1 MSGWETDRLKSRV
14 RVQALIRHFDR
25 QNIPAVVRRSGDDDA
40 GALLIVIDRREG
52 DLSILSEVRN
62 LDGALEWSERRLA
75 ENENL
80 PEILE
85 KQVDFDPDIWI
96 IDIDDPDSRVTID
109 GIVV

>member
-1 MSGWETDRLKSRV
+1 M

-25 QNIPAVVRRSGDDDA
+25 QNISVVVRRSGDDDA
-40 GALLIVIDRREG
+40 GALLIVIDRREKSP
-52 DLSILSEVRN
+52 SILSEVRN

-75 ENENL
+75 EDEDL

-85 KQVDFDPDIWI
+85 KQADFDPDIWI

-109 GIVV
+109 GIVI

>member
-1 MSGWETDRLKSRV
+1 M

-25 QNIPAVVRRSGDDDA
+25 QNISAVVRRSGDDDA
-40 GALLIVIDRREG
+40 GALLIVIDRREKSP
-52 DLSILSEVRN
+52 SILSEVRN

-75 ENENL
+75 EDEHL

-85 KQVDFDPDIWI
+85 KQADFDPDVWI

-109 GIVV
+109 GIVI

>member
-25 QNIPAVVRRSGDDDA
+25 RNISAVVRRSGDDDA
-40 GALLIVIDRREG
+40 GALLIVIDRRDG
-52 DLSILSEVRN
+52 SPSILSEVRN
-62 LDGALEWSERRLA
+62 PDGALEWSERRLA
-75 ENENL
+75 GNEDL

-85 KQVDFDPDIWI
+85 KQADFDPDVWI

-109 GIVV
+109 GIVI

>member
-1 MSGWETDRLKSRV
+1 MSGWETDRLKSRI

-25 QNIPAVVRRSGDDDA
+25 QNISAVVRRSGDGDA

-52 DLSILSEVRN
+52 RPSILSEVRN
-62 LDGALEWSERRLA
+62 LDGALEWSERQLA
-75 ENENL
+75 ENEDL

-85 KQVDFDPDIWI
+85 KQADFDPDIWI

-109 GIVV
+109 GIVI

>member
-1 MSGWETDRLKSRV
+1 M

-25 QNIPAVVRRSGDDDA
+25 QNISAVVRRSGDDDA
-40 GALLIVIDRREG
+40 GALLIVIDRREKSP
-52 DLSILSEVRN
+52 SILSEVRN

-75 ENENL
+75 EDEDL

-85 KQVDFDPDIWI
+85 KQADFDPDVWI

-109 GIVV
+109 GIVI